1 MVFTPLEKR
10 WIVIVIGMITI
21 GTLVIVLATLSSPES
36 TIIYLM
42 VDVLSTVLLSIT
54 AIGDEK

>member
-1 MVFTPLEKR
+1 MAFTPSEKQ
-10 WIVIVIGMITI
+10 WIVVVIGMIII

-42 VDVLSTVLLSIT
+42 VDVLSTVLLSIM